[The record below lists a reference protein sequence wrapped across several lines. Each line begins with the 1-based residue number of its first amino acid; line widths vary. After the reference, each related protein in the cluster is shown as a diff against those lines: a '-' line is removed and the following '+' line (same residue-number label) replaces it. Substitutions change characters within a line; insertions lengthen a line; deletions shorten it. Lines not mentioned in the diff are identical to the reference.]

1 MALDDLVQNLPPVHT
16 HPRRT
21 SLDVHAHLRRLI
33 LDGTLPPGTE
43 LKQAELARSFDV
55 SRTPLREA
63 FRMLQEEGLIEAD
76 VNARGRVTGFDA
88 DELDSQYAARILL
101 EGLGVRITAGRLSR
115 SETQEASAQLHDMDR
130 ALQGED
136 PAAWADAHQRFH
148 QLLASRSGATLI
160 RSIVSYAE
168 RSERYVRALQLSH
181 PDSFWR
187 GRQEH
192 YELFVAVLGGDGE
205 RASLLAGRHL
215 SRTALSVMADYAPGH
230 EALAVHGALAMACGH
245 REAGSE
251 DDQES
256 QAHADGREPA
266 ALTGF
271 AACPAKPHG
280 NGRGRLGP
288 PPGREDGVA
297 AAIRRGPSLC
307 IPYRSE

>member
-1 MALDDLVQNLPPVHT
+1 MKSLPPVRT
-16 HPRRT
+16 HPRRA

-33 LDGTLPPGTE
+33 LDGTLAPGTE
-43 LKQAELARSFDV
+43 LKQTELARLFDV

-88 DELDSQYAARILL
+88 DELDALYAARILL
-101 EGLGVRITAGRLSR
+101 EGLGARLTAGRLSR
-115 SETQEASAQLHDMDR
+115 SETQDVSAQLHDMDR

-136 PAAWADAHQRFH
+136 PAAWAGAHRRFH
-148 QLLASRSGATLI
+148 RLLTSRSGGMLV

-168 RSERYVRALQLSH
+168 RSERHVRALQLSR
-181 PDSFWR
+181 PDSFER

-230 EALAVHGALAMACGH
+230 EAHAVRTALDMVGSLRGA
-245 REAGSE
+245 E
-251 DDQES
+251 DQNHQEPES
-256 QAHADGREPA
+256 HVEG
-266 ALTGF
+266 
-271 AACPAKPHG
+271 
-280 NGRGRLGP
+280 
-288 PPGREDGVA
+288 
-297 AAIRRGPSLC
+297 
-307 IPYRSE
+307 

>member
-1 MALDDLVQNLPPVHT
+1 MAVDDLVKDLPPPVRT
-16 HPRRT
+16 HPRRA

-43 LKQAELARSFDV
+43 LKQAELARLFDV

-88 DELDSQYAARILL
+88 GELDALYAARLLL

-115 SETQEASAQLHDMDR
+115 DEAQDASAQLHDMDR

-136 PAAWADAHQRFH
+136 PAAWADAHRRFH
-148 QLLASRSGATLI
+148 RLLASRSGAMLI

-168 RSERYVRALQLSH
+168 RSERHVRALQLSH
-181 PDSFWR
+181 PDSFER

-205 RASLLAGRHL
+205 QASLLAGRHL

-230 EALAVHGALAMACGH
+230 EAYAVHTALAMLGGH
-245 REAGSE
+245 QEAGRQDHPE
-251 DDQES
+251 
-256 QAHADGREPA
+256 G
-266 ALTGF
+266 G
-271 AACPAKPHG
+271 G
-280 NGRGRLGP
+280 
-288 PPGREDGVA
+288 
-297 AAIRRGPSLC
+297 
-307 IPYRSE
+307 